1 MRGTS
6 VTVYLTTLAITDNV
20 FLLNTILHSCSN
32 ALSTG
37 SYPIHLPFPYQMAV
51 SYWTGHMNSWIVLA
65 LTIDRLLLV
74 YHPLKAA
81 FFCSQKMALKVNR
94 SCMHILTNIVILH
107 RTNNNMCL
115 LSILNHVLFLTLGSC
130 YDLPVLVFCVHPVR
144 GVCSGPVGQSCHQKS
159 CIPVQKRHL
168 PAILPECVDLFVLL
182 YHGIVSRI
190 KESFGMSG

>member
-32 ALSTG
+32 ALSSG
-37 SYPIHLPFPYQMAV
+37 SYAIHLPFPFQVAV
-51 SYWTGHMNSWIVLA
+51 SYWTGHMNSWIVIA

-94 SCMHILTNIVILH
+94 SCMHILTNIDIVH
-107 RTNNNMCL
+107 HTNNNNKHL
-115 LSILNHVLFLTLGSC
+115 LSILNHVLLLTLGSF
-130 YDLPVLVFCVHPVR
+130 YDLPVLVFGVHSVR
-144 GVCSGPVGQSCHQKS
+144 GVCPGFVCSSCN
-159 CIPVQKRHL
+159 
-168 PAILPECVDLFVLL
+168 
-182 YHGIVSRI
+182 
-190 KESFGMSG
+190 